1 MELSLTIPMIFK
13 AKKPKKLL
21 IRLKKIIEYQGVS
34 INLFLDVADSF
45 IAYIH
50 SLDVDEIQ
58 QLDDDLKANGC
69 GTKSLIEIENTY
81 ELLTIF

>member
-45 IAYIH
+45 IAYITEWVW
-50 SLDVDEIQ
+50 D
-58 QLDDDLKANGC
+58 K
-69 GTKSLIEIENTY
+69 
-81 ELLTIF
+81 IFN